1 VVHFTKVSFLSD
13 LCFQLGIM
21 IELGAVA
28 FGLVWENWSKGV
40 KKFLVPSLSRF
51 TGTILT
57 VWFIMSYF
65 LAV

>member
-1 VVHFTKVSFLSD
+1 
-13 LCFQLGIM
+13 M

-57 VWFIMSYF
+57 VWFIISYF